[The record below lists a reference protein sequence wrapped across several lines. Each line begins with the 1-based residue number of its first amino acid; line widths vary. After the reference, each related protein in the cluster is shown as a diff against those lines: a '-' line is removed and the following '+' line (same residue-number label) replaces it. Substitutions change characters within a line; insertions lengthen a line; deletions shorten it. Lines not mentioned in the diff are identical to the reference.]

1 MGLSDPKIT
10 RFATNPAVV
19 GNVPP
24 RGYKASFN
32 AGFDYSRHIA
42 TDTSFFIR
50 GDLQHYSSK
59 FWFVD
64 NLDVQRPKT
73 YVNGSFGVGY
83 RNFTLSIWG
92 KNIFGVRSYETYF
105 PGQQT
110 GLPYDVAFPNKPAT
124 YGVELSA
131 RM

>member
-10 RFATNPAVV
+10 KFGANPAVV
-19 GNVPP
+19 GNVLP
-24 RGYKASFN
+24 RGYKSSFN
-32 AGFDYSRHIA
+32 TGFDFSQRVA
-42 TDTSFFIR
+42 PDTNVFVR
-50 GDLQHYSSK
+50 ADLQHYSSK
-59 FWFVD
+59 YWFVD
-64 NLDVQRPKT
+64 NLDVQSPKT

-83 RNFTLSIWG
+83 RNFTLTVWG

-110 GLPYDVAFPNKPAT
+110 GLPYDVGFPNKPAT
-124 YGVELSA
+124 YGIELSA